1 MVCIFEVHNEWHV
14 SKDQK
19 QNQEDKL
26 DCRKNQEKTVD
37 WKKEVPVEMARSSLI
52 YGSTPNTAITYL

>member
-26 DCRKNQEKTVD
+26 DCRKNQEKMVD
-37 WKKEVPVEMARSSLI
+37 WKKEVPVEMDRSSLA